1 MQKTINQN
9 ELKKHLSASVMFLD
23 MNSFFASCEQQDNP
37 ALRNKPVAV
46 CTYIAPYSPIIA
58 PSIEAKKFGV
68 KTGMRMN
75 DAKIL
80 CPDLIQLQTSSNKYR
95 DYHVKIMDVLKS
107 YSQDVIPKSID
118 EAVINLKNYQLVYKD
133 LHQLGL
139 QIKHDIKTKVGDW
152 LKCSIGLAPNTFL
165 AKLASG
171 IQKPDGFVTI
181 TPETIDDVLSKLKL
195 ENLPGIA
202 RNTSRKLVMAGIN
215 SPLELRYAQPL
226 FLKNALKSIVGYY
239 WYCRLNFME
248 VDLSSKPYKSMQ
260 AMRQISKQNRESIQY
275 LQDLML
281 ALCMRL
287 EKRMVTQEL
296 YARSI
301 NIYLGYEDGTS
312 WADHIRSELPIQD
325 GNRLLDIYKKM
336 VEEGEEKNGGP
347 LINHQLTSMS
357 LNVSAFVSGDL
368 VQSDL
373 FYTDHKRDKLRKTV
387 YQIKNKFGS
396 DALMKGAEVTRQKAF
411 QDMIGFG
418 SIKDLQT
425 LQEGRKKEEIWE
437 DNDNWVETDFDVF
450 D

>member
-1 MQKTINQN
+1 MQKNINQN
-9 ELKKHLSASVMFLD
+9 ELSKNLEASVMFID

-37 ALRNKPVAV
+37 SLRNQPVAV
-46 CTYIAPYSPIIA
+46 CIYISPYSPIIA

-68 KTGMRMN
+68 RTGMRMN
-75 DAKIL
+75 DAKKL
-80 CPDLIQLQTSSNKYR
+80 CPGLIQVDTSPDKYR
-95 DYHVKIMDVLKS
+95 DYHIKIMDILKS

-118 EAVINLKNYQLVYKD
+118 EAVINFKNYHLVYKD
-133 LHQLGL
+133 LHQVGM
-139 QIKHDIKTKVGDW
+139 QIKQDIYTQAGDW

-181 TPETIDDVLSKLKL
+181 TPSTIDDVLSKLNL
-195 ENLPGIA
+195 ESLPGIA
-202 RNTSRKLVMAGIN
+202 KSTSRKLVMAGIN

-260 AMRQISKQNRESIQY
+260 AMRQISKNNRESIQY

-301 NIYLGYEDGTS
+301 NIHLSYEDGKA
-312 WADHIRSELPIQD
+312 WADHTRSELPIQD
-325 GNRLLDIYKKM
+325 GNRLLDIYKKLIT
-336 VEEGEEKNGGP
+336 EGEEKFGGP
-347 LINHQLTSMS
+347 LINHQMTSMS
-357 LNVSAFVSGDL
+357 LNVSAFVTSDL

-373 FYTDHKRDKLRKTV
+373 FYTDQKRDHLRKVV
-387 YQIKNKFGS
+387 YQIKDRFGS
-396 DALMKGAEVTRQKAF
+396 TALMKGAEVTRQKAF

-418 SIKDLQT
+418 SIKDLQ
-425 LQEGRKKEEIWE
+425 KEEVWE
-437 DNDNWVETDFDVF
+437 DNDDWLETDFDVF

>member
-1 MQKTINQN
+1 MQKNINQN
-9 ELKKHLSASVMFLD
+9 ELSRHLKPSVMFID
-23 MNSFFASCEQQDNP
+23 MNSFFASCEQQDDP
-37 ALRNKPVAV
+37 SLRGKPVVV
-46 CTYIAPYSPIIA
+46 CTYISPYSPIIA
-58 PSIEAKKFGV
+58 PSIEAKKFGIR
-68 KTGMRMN
+68 TGMRTN
-75 DAKIL
+75 EAKKM
-80 CPDLIQLQTSSNKYR
+80 CPDLIQVDTSPDKYR
-95 DYHVKIMDVLKS
+95 EYHVKIMDILKS

-118 EAVINLKNYQLVYKD
+118 EAVINFKNYHLVYKD

-139 QIKHDIKTKVGDW
+139 QIKNDITTKVGDW

-195 ENLPGIA
+195 ESLPGIA
-202 RNTSRKLVMAGIN
+202 KGTSRKLVMAGIN

-260 AMRQISKQNRESIQY
+260 AMRQISRTNRENIQY

-301 NIYLGYEDGTS
+301 NIHLGYEDGS
-312 WADHIRSELPIQD
+312 WGDHTRSELPIQD
-325 GNRLLDIYKKM
+325 GNRLLEIYKKLM
-336 VEEGEEKNGGP
+336 ADGEQKLEKP
-347 LINHQLTSMS
+347 LLNNKMTSMS
-357 LNVSAFVSGDL
+357 LNISAFVTSDL
-368 VQSDL
+368 VQSDM
-373 FYTDHKRDKLRKTV
+373 FYTDQKRDQLRKVV
-387 YQIKNKFGS
+387 YQIKNRFGS
-396 DALMKGAEVTRQKAF
+396 DALMKGAEVTREKAF

-425 LQEGRKKEEIWE
+425 EEIWE
-437 DNDNWVETDFDVF
+437 DNDDWLETDFDVF

>member
-1 MQKTINQN
+1 MQKNINQN
-9 ELKKHLSASVMFLD
+9 ELKKHYNASVMFID
-23 MNSFFASCEQQDNP
+23 MNSFFASCEQQDDIN
-37 ALRNKPVAV
+37 LRHKPVAV
-46 CTYIAPYSPIIA
+46 CTYLSPYSPIIA
-58 PSIEAKKFGV
+58 PSIEAKRFGV

-75 DAKIL
+75 DAKKL
-80 CPDLIQLQTSSNKYR
+80 CPELIQVDTTPNKYR
-95 DYHVKIMDVLKS
+95 DYHVKIMDVLRS

-118 EAVINLKNYQLVYKD
+118 EAVINFKNYHLVYKD

-139 QIKHDIKTKVGDW
+139 QIKQDITLKVGDY

-181 TPETIDDVLSKLKL
+181 TPETIDEVLGKLKL
-195 ENLPGIA
+195 ESLPGIA
-202 RNTSRKLVMAGIN
+202 KGTSRKLVMAGIN
-215 SPLELRYAQPL
+215 SPLELRYAQPQ

-260 AMRQISKQNRESIQY
+260 AMRQISQENRKSIQY

-281 ALCMRL
+281 SLSMRL

-301 NIYLGYEDGTS
+301 NIYFGYEDGTS
-312 WADHIRSELPIQD
+312 WANHTRSELPIQD
-325 GNRLLDIYKKM
+325 GNRLLEIYKKLIADGE
-336 VEEGEEKNGGP
+336 VETGEP
-347 LINHQLTSMS
+347 LINHKMTSMS
-357 LNVSAFVSGDL
+357 LNVSAFVTSDL
-368 VQSDL
+368 VQSDM
-373 FYTDHKRDKLRKTV
+373 FYTDQKRDHLRKIV
-387 YQIKNKFGS
+387 YQIKNRFGS
-396 DALMKGAEVTRQKAF
+396 ESIMKGAEVTRQKAF

-418 SIKDLQT
+418 SIKDLQID
-425 LQEGRKKEEIWE
+425 EVWEDKEEWLE
-437 DNDNWVETDFDVF
+437 SDYDVF